1 LKALVLYE
9 KQNEATELRDV
20 PYPEF
25 GPGDVIIKIK
35 AAAICGAD
43 IEFYRAKLTSIL
55 KPPVILGHEFC
66 GVIEEIGRDV
76 TEWEPGDRV
85 VSDNTGYVCGKC
97 FACLTGQYV
106 LCPERKGIGYS
117 MNGGFTEYVR
127 IPEQIL
133 KRMPDCLHHLPDS
146 LSFTEGAILEPSV
159 NAYKAVIQE
168 AQLNAGETI
177 AIFGPGPIGLFCLI
191 IARIAGASKIVLIG
205 LSDDQKR
212 LAMGKQLG
220 ADIIVNADK
229 QKVGE
234 IVRSSISKEGVD
246 VVIDAAGAEE
256 VIVNAAEIL
265 RPSGRIIRIAWGN
278 IVQRIN
284 LDPLMAK
291 AGTLIGHFGYNYLSW
306 RNVLRLAERG
316 VIPYKEMISKIYH
329 LEHWKQAFTSVE
341 NKKVIK
347 AVFTL
352 G

>member
-220 ADIIVNADK
+220 ADIH
-229 QKVGE
+229 KVGE